1 MTAVSGKVMSVAGKV
16 YLSVLNSWDLN
27 NVTINELQL
36 HRRKQSWC
44 TDDIWFGLNEGKPRK
59 FSVNIADFQANTWI
73 LEPMDMKSEYTS
85 PHMCMNVCLHIFPR
99 GICYLKKEIFKC
111 WEWEDG
117 ESWWQIG
124 KNGRTLFDRPKQT
137 VGCSANGRR
146 RICYLSKPCPG
157 KSNLCKLIKNVIY
170 LHGKSMAANVPTL
183 LARVLWSLLVNMC
196 INQQNSMYEV

>member
-124 KNGRTLFDRPKQT
+124 INGRTLFDR
-137 VGCSANGRR
+137 
-146 RICYLSKPCPG
+146 LKPAVAAVAAAAVAVVVVYMTMAQDGGKFVSHVHRPLLPPG
-157 KSNLCKLIKNVIY
+157 NTPGA
-170 LHGKSMAANVPTL
+170 HFF
-183 LARVLWSLLVNMC
+183 
-196 INQQNSMYEV
+196 